1 MQITM
6 DIPDYLADQVSARG
20 LVLES
25 YLREIMG
32 EKLSQQSEQDVQRR
46 LAVEAMR
53 QFAKNHDA
61 KLSGDDLNSTVHEG
75 HKY

>member
-25 YLREIMG
+25 YLREIME
-32 EKLSQQSEQDVQRR
+32 EKLSQQPNQDAQRR

-53 QFAKNHDA
+53 QFARKNDA
-61 KLSGDDLNSTVHEG
+61 KFGGDLKSSVHEG